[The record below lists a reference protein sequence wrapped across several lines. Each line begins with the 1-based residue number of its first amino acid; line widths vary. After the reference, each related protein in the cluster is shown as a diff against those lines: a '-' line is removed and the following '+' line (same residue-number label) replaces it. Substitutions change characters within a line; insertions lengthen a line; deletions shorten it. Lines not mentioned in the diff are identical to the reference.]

1 MCHALTMAEIES
13 IDDANQGLEACGD
26 LFRADPIGCSPV
38 TVTLYPG
45 RSSELL
51 RVVDGT
57 DTIGAA
63 VAEGSGWTLAP
74 LGEGAAEAI
83 ADVLPV
89 DRRLQLTGR
98 PSDVASIAGRWSER
112 CDGAIETGELFRWYR
127 LGELK
132 DAKKR
137 KGELAVAGSDRIDE
151 AVAWLQAYGDDV
163 GLPIAADVAATR
175 VSAAVHEG
183 RLMEWRLGDD
193 VVSQV
198 IVSPVRLGVVRMNA
212 VYTPGALRKDG
223 HSSALT
229 AAVAAQQIARQK
241 VDHVVLDQPA
251 FNGATN
257 RMYRRLGFESVSE
270 SLVVWLRPRL
280 H

>member
-1 MCHALTMAEIES
+1 MCQALTMAEIES
-13 IDDANQGLEACGD
+13 IADASKGLEACGD

-45 RSSELL
+45 RSSKLL
-51 RVVDGT
+51 RVTHGS

-63 VAEGSGWTLAP
+63 VAEENGWTLAP
-74 LGEGAAEAI
+74 LGEGAAEVI
-83 ADVLPV
+83 ADELPI

-98 PSDVASIAGRWSER
+98 PGDVAAIAGRWSDR
-112 CDGAIETGELFRWYR
+112 CDGAIDTGDLFRWYR
-127 LGELK
+127 LGELNEP
-132 DAKKR
+132 KKR
-137 KGELAVAGSDRIDE
+137 KGELAVASRDRIDE
-151 AVAWLQAYGDDV
+151 AVTWLQAYGDDV

-175 VSAAVHEG
+175 VSDAVNEG

-193 VVSQV
+193 IVSQL
-198 IVSPVRLGVVRMNA
+198 IVSPVRLAVVRLNA
-212 VYTPGALRKDG
+212 VYTPVALRKDG
-223 HSSALT
+223 YSSAIV

-241 VDHVVLDQPA
+241 VDHVVFDQPA

-270 SLVVWLRPRL
+270 SLVVWLTPKLR
-280 H
+280 

>member
-1 MCHALTMAEIES
+1 MCQALTMAEIES
-13 IDDANQGLEACGD
+13 IDDASKGLEACGD

-51 RVVDGT
+51 RVVDGS

-63 VAEGSGWTLAP
+63 VSEGSGWTLAP

-83 ADVLPV
+83 ADVLPI

-98 PSDVASIAGRWSER
+98 PGDVASVAGRWSER
-112 CDGAIETGELFRWYR
+112 CDGAINTGELFRWYR
-127 LGELK
+127 LNELQETR
-132 DAKKR
+132 KR
-137 KGELAVAGSDRIDE
+137 KGKLAVAGRDRIDE
-151 AVAWLQAYGDDV
+151 AVTWLQAYGEDV

-175 VSAAVHEG
+175 VSDAVNEG
-183 RLMEWRLGDD
+183 RLMEWRLGGE
-193 VVSQV
+193 VVSQL
-198 IVSPVRLGVVRMNA
+198 IVSPVRLSVVRMNA

-223 HSSALT
+223 HSSALA

-251 FNGATN
+251 FNRATN

-270 SLVVWLRPRL
+270 SLVVWLTPNLR
-280 H
+280 